1 MNGWVKVAG
10 VKRVECK
17 KKTGRI
23 KSIIEGRQRKGKRT
37 KIVVVGMRNW
47 LKGYNVLTNRLT
59 HFKAT

>member
-23 KSIIEGRQRKGKRT
+23 KSIREGRQRKGKRT
-37 KIVVVGMRNW
+37 KIVVAGDEKLVE
-47 LKGYNVLTNRLT
+47 RL
-59 HFKAT
+59 